1 MTALPLSLLD
11 LDDEDYVG
19 GFQRSSKPTLL
30 TSIDN
35 LSSILSSTSSTYMAT
50 TRPFSPIQVRAP
62 TNSPDFDR

>member
-35 LSSILSSTSSTYMAT
+35 LLHLVLHVVYMAT